1 MIFILPHKKDHCPAL
16 HHYAFN
22 CKWSYN
28 SYLKLS
34 PAHCWGRF
42 ALDYFRFMWQVTHS
56 CFGFIRY
63 FIRTLTTSLDYFTA
77 PAFVCLNKPDHLIH
91 CICPE
96 SEVVTYTIVCC
107 KRQAASNPIG
117 LNLHLNLYQA
127 WHYYVAHARENY
139 YWILWMLSLHL
150 GAFTLYI
157 LFLVTDWTECTI
169 PAIPKVEWV
178 PKYKYK

>member
-1 MIFILPHKKDHCPAL
+1 MAPKICSVKFRKSCQIERVFKIQLSLMIFILPHKKDHCPAL

-34 PAHCWGRF
+34 PARCWGRI

-63 FIRTLTTSLDYFTA
+63 IIRTLTTSLDYFTA

-117 LNLHLNLYQA
+117 LNLHLDCCTRLP
-127 WHYYVAHARENY
+127 
-139 YWILWMLSLHL
+139 
-150 GAFTLYI
+150 YI
-157 LFLVTDWTECTI
+157 LLLESYL
-169 PAIPKVEWV
+169 AMQ
-178 PKYKYK
+178 

>member
-1 MIFILPHKKDHCPAL
+1 
-16 HHYAFN
+16 
-22 CKWSYN
+22 
-28 SYLKLS
+28 
-34 PAHCWGRF
+34 
-42 ALDYFRFMWQVTHS
+42 MWQVTHS

-117 LNLHLNLYQA
+117 LNLHLDF
-127 WHYYVAHARENY
+127 AR
-139 YWILWMLSLHL
+139 LS
-150 GAFTLYI
+150 YI
-157 LFLVTDWTECTI
+157 LFPLKTYLAILQVLDCASHIYLHIQLYRILPGIRPITSLTPNVPWSLQEPSSRCHSAGRHCRQALTE
-169 PAIPKVEWV
+169 AKKV
-178 PKYKYK
+178 PKFTSRDSFQLKQL